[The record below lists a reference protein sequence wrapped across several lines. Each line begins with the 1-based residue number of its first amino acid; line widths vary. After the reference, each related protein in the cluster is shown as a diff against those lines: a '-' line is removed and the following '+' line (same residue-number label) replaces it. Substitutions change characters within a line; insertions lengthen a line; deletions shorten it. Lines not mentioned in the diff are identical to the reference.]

1 MSEIFDVIADV
12 IVDVADIDKEEIT
25 EDSEFMDTLDLS
37 SLEIMSIISRIEK
50 EYSIKIDEKELLSI
64 TTVKDLE
71 ELVASKKQ

>member
-12 IVDVADIDKEEIT
+12 IEDVADIDKEEIT
-25 EDSEFMDTLDLS
+25 EESEFMDTLDLS
-37 SLEIMSIISRIEK
+37 SLEIMSIISKIEK